1 MSMTLGVTADRYVAG
16 GRPAVAILLA
26 FWAWC
31 GLLCFPMIGVTEDYA
46 DAPTAFGSGGGVLL
60 GQIAGLVLF
69 VATIAL
75 TRPLQLAS
83 SFGRLDL
90 AQAAII
96 VVIYLSLIL
105 QLQGDERATFIGIYY
120 TVLLVLTALALS
132 VMWTLA
138 PKDLEN
144 AFGNA
149 SVIFCVFGISA
160 LAILGLPENR
170 NVGGIQP
177 NLFAA
182 PLLMA
187 FILSQFRP
195 GLVSILVRIACF
207 AMVALVSSR
216 FAMIGCVT
224 AFAAHELTFRSLTPW
239 KLAAL
244 GLVLLAIIPLSP
256 HIAAILALDD
266 PSRNLSS
273 GFTGRDEY
281 WYGALSTI
289 TNHPLGIGFKRAL
302 AFEAGHNGY
311 LKTLVEFGVIGGG
324 LIMFLFG
331 WTVGRAGV
339 EAMRSGGRTAGQRRF
354 ASAHFAGLLALGF
367 GAFFQPQ
374 LLSLGDAFG
383 MSVLLLLFRPG
394 STLGGHRT

>member
-1 MSMTLGVTADRYVAG
+1 MSMTLGTTADRSVAG
-16 GRPAVAILLA
+16 RAPALAVLLA

-31 GLLCFPMIGVTEDYA
+31 GLLCFPMIGVTEDFA
-46 DAPTAFGSGGGVLL
+46 DVPTAFGSGGGVLI

-75 TRPLQLAS
+75 TRPVQLVT
-83 SFGRLDL
+83 SFGRLDV

-96 VVIYLSLIL
+96 VIIYLSMIL
-105 QLQGDERATFIGIYY
+105 QLQGDHGAAFIGICY
-120 TVLLVLTALALS
+120 TILLVLTAFALS

-138 PKDLEN
+138 SDDLEI
-144 AFGNA
+144 AFGTA
-149 SVIFCVFGISA
+149 SAIFCVFGVSA

-195 GLVSILVRIACF
+195 GLVAVGVRIGCF

-244 GLVLLAIIPLSP
+244 GLLLLAIIPLSP
-256 HIAAILALDD
+256 YIATILALDD
-266 PSRNLSS
+266 PNRNLSS

-289 TNHPLGIGFKRAL
+289 TNYPLGIGFKRAL
-302 AFEAGHNGY
+302 AFQAGHNGY

-324 LIMFLFG
+324 LIIFFFA

-339 EAMRSGGRTAGQRRF
+339 EALRSGRRTIRDRRF
-354 ASAHFAGLLALGF
+354 ASAHFAGLLALAF

-383 MSVLLLLFRPG
+383 MSLLLLLFRTGPPPEI
-394 STLGGHRT
+394 HRT